1 MKFSREF
8 KIGLFAVAV
17 LLVTW
22 WGIKWLEGQ
31 NLRHRSDVFY
41 VYYDSVVGLQ
51 ESSRVTLRG
60 VDVGNVRAIELGRDS
75 VKVALTIEHNYIDL
89 IPNNSIAEICSA
101 GLMGGVEVAILQGD
115 ASEPIAPYDVLC
127 GRVRP
132 DMLGE
137 LTTKGTELMEGM
149 TQTVESVNR
158 LLAENSRQ
166 LTSFVANLERV
177 SLSVNSI
184 IASSKGHIDSALA
197 DVGAFAKSLA
207 ESTDNIERIVA
218 NFDALTADAAEQ
230 EVVAKLSSAIESLNV
245 ALTTL
250 NEGEGTASKLLSD
263 KALYESLTEAGDNL
277 GLLLEDLRTNPSKY
291 VHFSL
296 FGGHGVD
303 KK

>member
-31 NLRHRSDVFY
+31 NLLHRSDVYY
-41 VYYDSVVGLQ
+41 VYYDSVAGLQ

-137 LTTKGTELMEGM
+137 LTTKGRELMEGM

-177 SLSVNSI
+177 SLSLNSI

>member
-31 NLRHRSDVFY
+31 NLLHRSDVYY
-41 VYYDSVVGLQ
+41 VYYDSVAGLQ

-115 ASEPIAPYDVLC
+115 ASESIAPYDVLC

-177 SLSVNSI
+177 SLSLNSI

-197 DVGAFAKSLA
+197 DVGVFAKSLA

>member
-31 NLRHRSDVFY
+31 NLLHRSGVYY
-41 VYYDSVVGLQ
+41 VYYDSVAGLQ

-177 SLSVNSI
+177 SLSLNSI

-250 NEGEGTASKLLSD
+250 NEGEGTASRLLSD